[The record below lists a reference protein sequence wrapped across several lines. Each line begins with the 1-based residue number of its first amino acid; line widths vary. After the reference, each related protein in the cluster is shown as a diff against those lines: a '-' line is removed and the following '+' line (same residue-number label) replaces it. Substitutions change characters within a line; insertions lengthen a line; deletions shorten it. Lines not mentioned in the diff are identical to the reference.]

1 MNGIIIVN
9 KSKNCTSN
17 NVVNKVKHLLNCKV
31 GHTGTL
37 DPNATGVLPLLLGEG
52 TKFSKYLINHD
63 KKYRATLKLGIK
75 MSTADVEGDVIEEK
89 AVDDAIFKSEF
100 LQKVLKTFEGKQI
113 QTPPVYSAIKIN
125 GKKLY
130 EYARKNIEVEVPKR
144 EIIIYSINL
153 VEFRQAENTIVFDVE
168 CSKGTY
174 IRSLCEDIA
183 EKLNTVG
190 YMLDLDR
197 QQVGDFS
204 IEQSVTVD
212 EIELN
217 RDNNEWL
224 KNHVISLEQV
234 LSESD
239 FVVIPEKNVTKLY
252 NGVKIDVDKPDG
264 VYKLYVEDKFIGSG
278 VCENGK
284 LKRDIILG

>member
-264 VYKLYVEDKFIGSG
+264 VYRLYVEDKFIGSG

>member
-252 NGVKIDVDKPDG
+252 NGIKIDVDKPDG
-264 VYKLYVEDKFIGSG
+264 VYRLYVEDKFIGSG

>member
-239 FVVIPEKNVTKLY
+239 FITIPEKNVTKLY

>member
-239 FVVIPEKNVTKLY
+239 FITIPEKNVTKLY

-264 VYKLYVEDKFIGSG
+264 VYRLYVEDKFIGSG

>member
-174 IRSLCEDIA
+174 IRSLCENIA

-264 VYKLYVEDKFIGSG
+264 VYRLYVEDKFIGSG